1 MSTRTMATGSDGGG
15 EVRARRTLPSTARSL
30 RPAARGRSVGRRP
43 RPAAVLGR
51 GARLLVAIVVG
62 LLFLLPIGWM
72 VLTSVSS
79 DADVFQFPPRLWP
92 AWDLS
97 HYVSAWK
104 ASPWLM
110 YFGNT
115 VFIAACVIVLV
126 LVTSLL
132 AGFAFAVM
140 RFRGRSALFLV
151 VMSVMMVPQT
161 VLLIPN
167 FLIAQQIG
175 WYDTYLI
182 QIVPW
187 GASVFGIF
195 LIRQF
200 FSTLPTELFEAAEID
215 GAGPFRM
222 LFSVAAPLAAP
233 SLVLVGLNSF
243 MGTWNSFVWPYI
255 MTKSDSVRP
264 IEVGLQAFYGADGT
278 DWTSL
283 CAAVSFTTL
292 PVIVVFL
299 FLQKY
304 FVNGAYG
311 TQGSVRG

>member
-1 MSTRTMATGSDGGG
+1 MAATTTGTT
-15 EVRARRTLPSTARSL
+15 RRTGRTAPATARVL
-30 RPAARGRSVGRRP
+30 RPRRRPAPAGRSVRRTV
-43 RPAAVLGR
+43 AVV
-51 GARLLVAIVVG
+51 VA
-62 LLFLLPIGWM
+62 LLFLLPVLWM
-72 VLTSVSS
+72 LLTSVSADS
-79 DADVFQFPPRLWP
+79 DVFQFPPKLLP
-92 AWDLS
+92 AWEWS
-97 HYVSAWK
+97 NYARAWSR
-104 ASPWLM
+104 SPWLM

-115 VFIAACVIVLV
+115 VLIAGAVVVLV
-126 LVTSLL
+126 LGTSLL

-140 RFRGRSALFLV
+140 RFRGRGVLFLV
-151 VMSVMMVPQT
+151 VMSVLMVPQT

-167 FLIAQQIG
+167 FLIAQQLG

-195 LIRQF
+195 LLRQF
-200 FSTLPTELFEAAEID
+200 FVTLPRELFEAAEID

-243 MGTWNSFVWPYI
+243 MGSWNSFVWPYI

-264 IEVGLQAFYGADGT
+264 IEVGLQAFYGSDGT
-278 DWTSL
+278 DWTGL
-283 CAAVSFTTL
+283 CAAVTFTTV
-292 PVIVVFL
+292 PIIVLFL
-299 FLQKY
+299 FLQRY
-304 FVNGAYG
+304 FVSGVYG

>member
-1 MSTRTMATGSDGGG
+1 MSVRTAAAGSGRS
-15 EVRARRTLPSTARSL
+15 ETLAALRRRRPL
-30 RPAARGRSVGRRP
+30 RPAQQVGRGLRVL
-43 RPAAVLGR
+43 AAV
-51 GARLLVAIVVG
+51 VIG
-62 LLFLLPIGWM
+62 LLFLLPILWM
-72 VLTSVSS
+72 LLTSVSS
-79 DADVFQFPPRLWP
+79 ASDVFQFPPKLWP
-92 AWDLS
+92 AWDWS
-97 HYVSAWK
+97 NYSRAWN
-104 ASPWLM
+104 ASPWLQ

-115 VFIAACVIVLV
+115 VFIAVWVIVLV
-126 LVTSLL
+126 LLTSLL

-140 RFRGRSALFLV
+140 RFKGRSVLFLV

-195 LIRQF
+195 LLRQF
-200 FSTLPTELFEAAEID
+200 FATLPAELFEAAEID

-243 MGTWNSFVWPYI
+243 MGTWNSFIWPYI
-255 MTKSDSVRP
+255 MTKSDAVRP
-264 IEVGLQAFYGADGT
+264 IEVGLKTFYGGEGT
-278 DWTSL
+278 DWTGL

-292 PVIVVFL
+292 PIIILFL

-304 FVNGAYG
+304 FVSGAYG